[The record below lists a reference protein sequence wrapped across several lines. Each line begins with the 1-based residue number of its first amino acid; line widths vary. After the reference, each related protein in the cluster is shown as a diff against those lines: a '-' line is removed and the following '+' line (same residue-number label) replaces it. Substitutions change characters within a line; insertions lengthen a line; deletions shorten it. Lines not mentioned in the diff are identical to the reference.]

1 MGNLIANAEKVV
13 KLVRVAEKVV
23 TPGLAVA
30 RGVTAAGKAIKKG
43 DYGEVASPGRIASED
58 SAQR

>member
-1 MGNLIANAEKVV
+1 MGNLIANAESKVV
-13 KLVRVAEKVV
+13 KL
-23 TPGLAVA
+23 GLAVA

>member
-1 MGNLIANAEKVV
+1 
-13 KLVRVAEKVV
+13 VAEKGV
-23 TPGLAVA
+23 TLGLAVA